1 MAASDSA
8 FESNNLTYSES
19 GFNPAGSLRYT
30 MLGASS
36 NLCGSIYNGMQSG
49 STAGQV
55 VQKGTLSSAGSMQ
68 FLHED
73 GGSLNFSN
81 TTSFIRGS
89 NATGGSA
96 TQYPPLGDSN
106 CKVQVPQNHQH
117 PFSHMTFDA
126 DQATKTGTFAN
137 SKLG

>member
-1 MAASDSA
+1 MSD
-8 FESNNLTYSES
+8 NLTYSES

-30 MLGASS
+30 MLGGSS

-49 STAGQV
+49 STAGGAIM
-55 VQKGTLSSAGSMQ
+55 QKGTLSSGGSMQ
-68 FLHED
+68 FLQED

-96 TQYPPLGDSN
+96 THPPPSDDN
-106 CKVQVPQNHQH
+106 YKV
-117 PFSHMTFDA
+117 
-126 DQATKTGTFAN
+126 
-137 SKLG
+137 

>member
-1 MAASDSA
+1 MAGSDGA
-8 FESNNLTYSES
+8 LESNNLTYSES

-36 NLCGSIYNGMQSG
+36 HLCGSVYNGMQSG
-49 STAGQV
+49 STFVGGAVMQRGP
-55 VQKGTLSSAGSMQ
+55 LSSQGSMQ

-81 TTSFIRGS
+81 TTSFLRGS

-96 TQYPPLGDSN
+96 SHQPFGDSSY
-106 CKVQVPQNHQH
+106 KLQVPQNY
-117 PFSHMTFDA
+117 
-126 DQATKTGTFAN
+126 
-137 SKLG
+137 